1 MGLLHP
7 KSNPHTKSHLVAYS
21 FNKLASVKEFVL
33 QTANKVLFFPNI
45 KWMPDRPPACSYKL
59 LFPTQ
64 NPRVYLMLQV
74 RILKVT
80 CGNQIIR
87 ASTHPCE
94 RILQKE
100 RQARSFFFLLFF
112 WGGGSSKELR
122 WNS

>member
-1 MGLLHP
+1 MWRAETGVGLLQS
-7 KSNPHTKSHLVAYS
+7 KSNAHTKSHHVAYS
-21 FNKLASVKEFVL
+21 FNKLVSVNEFVL
-33 QTANKVLFFPNI
+33 QAANKVLFFPNI

-87 ASTHPCE
+87 ASTHTCE
-94 RILQKE
+94 RILQKG
-100 RQARSFFFLLFF
+100 RQACSFFLLTFL
-112 WGGGSSKELR
+112 GALK
-122 WNS
+122 N

>member
-1 MGLLHP
+1 MRAGLLQS
-7 KSNPHTKSHLVAYS
+7 KSNPHTKSHHVAYS

-33 QTANKVLFFPNI
+33 QAANKVLFFPNI

-80 CGNQIIR
+80 CGNQIVG
-87 ASTHPCE
+87 ASTHPNE
-94 RILQKE
+94 SILKKE
-100 RQARSFFFLLFF
+100 RHYFCFFF
-112 WGGGSSKELR
+112 WSYKELR
-122 WNS
+122 WNL